1 MHQTVLGN
9 LFLFVT
15 INVTLLA
22 EIVKYVYQILK
33 LSEYDL

>member
-22 EIVKYVYQILK
+22 EIVKYIK
-33 LSEYDL
+33 F